1 MVHIQGNVILVTMIN
16 LKNKM
21 RSEESK
27 LQREILWGSEFYVS
41 VGYNGQIRSNI
52 ILDVFVRVFL
62 DEINI

>member
-1 MVHIQGNVILVTMIN
+1 MIN

-27 LQREILWGSEFYVS
+27 LQREILCGSEFYVS
-41 VGYNGQIRSNI
+41 VGYNGQIWSNI